1 MRYAVWFVR
10 FLFAAWMIPAGINH
24 FVTIFPQPMGSQPL
38 SMELIRALLDSHLFD
53 LVKAVELLAGVML
66 LIGWYPV
73 LALAVCLP
81 VSFCV
86 FYWDAPLE
94 GWGSRAALFGY
105 STFACNVLLCLAY
118 YKSYLPM
125 FALKPT
131 ASQQQQLVTWGQRI
145 FGAWMIAVGAGL
157 FFTSYDPLLGS
168 DGPLATQLMTS
179 LINSNLISVAMVI
192 TFVTGIFIASGIF
205 APAALCFLMP
215 ITSCALYW
223 ALILDHQPLNML
235 LAVVGFAIN
244 GLLMLAYLPYYQ
256 GVLQRRAL
264 AIGEGT
270 NAAMNYDGL
279 FVQFNGRTAQAAFIP
294 AAITVIAAIAFFAYM
309 VGGRTAHFCMLMLV
323 YPAFILLAR
332 RIQDMGYSGWI
343 ALVPTVVALLAFGTT
358 LAYFSFGAALDASL
372 PWIAVAVGAIF
383 GLWACVG
390 KSNESVNRG
399 EKLHAA

>member
-24 FVTIFPQPMGSQPL
+24 FIPIFPQPMGSQPL

-66 LIGWYPV
+66 LFGWYPV

-105 STFACNVLLCLAY
+105 STFASNVLLCLAY

-131 ASQQQQLVTWGQRI
+131 ASQQQVLVTWGQRF
-145 FGAWMIAVGAGL
+145 FGVWMIAAGAGL
-157 FFTSYDPLLGS
+157 FFSSYDPLLGS

-179 LINSNLISVAMVI
+179 LINSHLISVAMVI
-192 TFVTGIFIASGIF
+192 TLVTGVFIASGVF

-215 ITSCALYW
+215 ITSCALFW
-223 ALILDHQPLNML
+223 ALILDHQPLHML
-235 LAVVGFAIN
+235 LAVGAFAIN
-244 GLLMLAYLPYYQ
+244 GLLMLAYLPYYR
-256 GVLQRRAL
+256 GILQRRAL
-264 AIGEGT
+264 AIGESED
-270 NAAMNYDGL
+270 AALNYEGL
-279 FVQFNGRTAQAAFIP
+279 FIQFNGRTSQAVFIP
-294 AAITVIAAIAFFAYM
+294 AAITVIVAIAFFAYM

-332 RIQDMGYSGWI
+332 RLQDMGQSGWL
-343 ALVPTVVALLAFGTT
+343 ALIPTVVALLAFGTT
-358 LAYFSFGAALDASL
+358 LAYFSLGETADANL
-372 PWIAVAVGAIF
+372 PLIAVAVGVVF

-390 KSNESVNRG
+390 RSHGSAKTG
-399 EKLHAA
+399 AKLHAA